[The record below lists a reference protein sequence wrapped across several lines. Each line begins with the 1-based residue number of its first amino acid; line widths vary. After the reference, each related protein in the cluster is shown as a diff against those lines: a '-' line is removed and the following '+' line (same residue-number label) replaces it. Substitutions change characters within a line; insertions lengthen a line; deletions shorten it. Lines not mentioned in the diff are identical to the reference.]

1 MKFLYGDYM
10 HILLIISGSVAAYKA
25 AELARLATKQGHVV
39 TAILTRG
46 GEKFITPLQIS
57 SLTGQQTYTDLFSL
71 TDEVE
76 MGHIELSRVA
86 DVVLVAPASAD
97 IIAKMAHGI
106 ADDLATTCLLAS
118 NKPIFVAP
126 AMNAEMWKKPA
137 TQRNILQLENDG
149 VTVIDPTEGE
159 LACGEVGVGK
169 MAEVEDILAAITV

>member
-1 MKFLYGDYM
+1 M

-25 AELARLATKQGHVV
+25 AELARLATKQGHTV
-39 TAILTRG
+39 TTILTKG
-46 GEKFITPLQIS
+46 GERFITPLQIS

-76 MGHIELSRVA
+76 MGHIELSRIA

-97 IIAKMAHGI
+97 IIAKMAHGM
-106 ADDLATTCLLAS
+106 ANDLATTCLLAS

-126 AMNAEMWKKPA
+126 AMNVEMWKKPA

-149 VTVIDPTEGE
+149 ITVIDPAEGD

-169 MAEVEDILAAITV
+169 MAEVEDILEAITKK

>member
-1 MKFLYGDYM
+1 M
-10 HILLIISGSVAAYKA
+10 HILLIITGSVAAYKA
-25 AELARLATKQGHVV
+25 AELAREATKQGHVV
-39 TAILTRG
+39 TTILTRS

-57 SLTGQQTYTDLFSL
+57 SLTGQQTYTDLWSL

-76 MGHIELSRVA
+76 MGHIELSRIA
-86 DVVLVAPASAD
+86 DMVLVAPATAD

-126 AMNAEMWKKPA
+126 AMNVEMWNKPA

-149 VTVIDPTEGE
+149 VTIIDPAEGE

-169 MAEVEDILAAITV
+169 MAEIQDILACLKLS